1 MELKQ
6 MLEYQAQD
14 REVFKLENELRQ
26 SEEIKQANK
35 LQTAYKQTQDV
46 IVGLNSRA
54 KQRMEAVAR
63 LEERY
68 SRSLH
73 ELEELEAESDNIG
86 DLKEAEFYDKRLG
99 DIAKALEAKRRVE
112 MARSA
117 LCGKDEAAG
126 KGDRSRAHGTL

>member
-63 LEERY
+63 
-68 SRSLH
+68 
-73 ELEELEAESDNIG
+73 
-86 DLKEAEFYDKRLG
+86 
-99 DIAKALEAKRRVE
+99 
-112 MARSA
+112 
-117 LCGKDEAAG
+117 
-126 KGDRSRAHGTL
+126 

>member
-46 IVGLNSRA
+46 IVGLNSR
-54 KQRMEAVAR
+54 
-63 LEERY
+63 
-68 SRSLH
+68 
-73 ELEELEAESDNIG
+73 
-86 DLKEAEFYDKRLG
+86 
-99 DIAKALEAKRRVE
+99 RR
-112 MARSA
+112 
-117 LCGKDEAAG
+117 
-126 KGDRSRAHGTL
+126 